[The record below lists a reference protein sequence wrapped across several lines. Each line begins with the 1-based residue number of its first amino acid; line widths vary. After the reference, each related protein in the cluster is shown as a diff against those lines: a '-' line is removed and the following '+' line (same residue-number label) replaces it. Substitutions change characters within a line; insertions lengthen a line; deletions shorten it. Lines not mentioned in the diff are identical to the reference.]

1 MLSLIHISLMLGC
14 DEASRQGMVV
24 SNIKNLILKNV
35 HVTGCD
41 GEEIIADNVEA
52 IVKE

>member
-1 MLSLIHISLMLGC
+1 MTGVQTCALPIC
-14 DEASRQGMVV
+14 MVV

-41 GEEIIADNVEA
+41 GEEIIADNVDA